1 MRSLRSL
8 LLVAFVAC
16 HAAVTSAGPSLHAL
30 LGPDHGTSWGPT
42 APGNGSKS
50 VGHDGDDCTACHLLS
65 LVCYNPNT
73 VGSYSALRV
82 ERVTRPLQAQLPP
95 LEFRTVAPSRAPPA
109 PASHLSIA

>member
-16 HAAVTSAGPSLHAL
+16 HAAVTMAGPSLHDL
-30 LGPDHGTSWGPT
+30 LGNDHGASWGHA
-42 APGNGSKS
+42 APGHGSKA
-50 VGHDGDDCTACHLLS
+50 VGHDGDDCTACHHLS
-65 LVCYNPNT
+65 LVLYNPRS
-73 VGSYSALRV
+73 VGTYSAPRV

-109 PASHLSIA
+109 PAPHLPIA